1 MASRI
6 RPRQQE
12 CASPFENVE
21 PFVHGFVPT
30 RHPICFA
37 ARFRIEWWFQ
47 PRYRVLMYRTAEMTR
62 TLTNHTQLIT
72 PHIAAR
78 YWRATRA
85 RDPRADG
92 TFVLAVRST
101 HIYCRP
107 SCPARRPLR
116 RNVTFYRTREEAER
130 NGYRPCL
137 RCRPNE
143 ISGPVALV
151 QRAADLLGQSTEE
164 GLTLRQLAQ
173 TLGATQSTLRRAF
186 FQVTGLRPHELAE
199 ALRLRRFK
207 ALMRSGKSITDA
219 LYETGYGSSSRV
231 YERSNAQLGMTPA
244 TYRKGGMGMKL
255 GYTIAKS
262 RLGKVLVAAT
272 ERGVSAVYLGDDE
285 NKLIAEL
292 REEYPRAEIAA
303 AANCFERWVK
313 EVLERIEG
321 RPPHI
326 DLPLDLQATA
336 FQRRVWKELQR
347 IPRGRTRTYSQV
359 ARSLGEPRAVRA
371 VARACASNPVSVVVP
386 CHRVIR
392 EDGALAGYRWG
403 LSRKEQLLACERA
416 AS

>member
-1 MASRI
+1 
-6 RPRQQE
+6 
-12 CASPFENVE
+12 
-21 PFVHGFVPT
+21 
-30 RHPICFA
+30 
-37 ARFRIEWWFQ
+37 
-47 PRYRVLMYRTAEMTR
+47 MYWTTNMT
-62 TLTNHTQLIT
+62 HTQSNLSPAIT
-72 PHIAAR
+72 PHAAAR

-85 RDPRADG
+85 RDSRADG

-116 RNVTFYRTREEAER
+116 RNVSFFRTGEEAEQQ
-130 NGYRPCL
+130 GYRPCL

-151 QRAADLLGQSTEE
+151 QRAADLLAQSTEE
-164 GLTLRQLAQ
+164 SLTLRQLAQ

-186 FQVTGLRPHELAE
+186 LQVTGLKPRELAE
-199 ALRLRRFK
+199 ALRLKRFK
-207 ALMRSGKSITDA
+207 ALMRAGKNITDA

-244 TYRKGGMGMKL
+244 TYRKGGLGMRL

-272 ERGVSAVYLGDDE
+272 ERGVSAVYLGDE
-285 NKLIAEL
+285 ESKLVAEL
-292 REEYPRAEIAA
+292 RGEYPRAEIAA
-303 AANCFERWVK
+303 ASNGFERWVK
-313 EVLERIEG
+313 EVLQRIEG
-321 RPPHI
+321 RPPHLE
-326 DLPLDLQATA
+326 LPLDLQATA

-347 IPRGRTRTYSQV
+347 IPRGGTRTYSQV
-359 ARSLGEPRAVRA
+359 ARSLGQPKAVRA
-371 VARACASNPVSVVVP
+371 VARACATNPVSVVVP

-403 LSRKEQLLACERA
+403 LSRKEQLLASERS